1 MIEDAVKLSRHQTY
15 LGNPKLKRE
24 AVEIAFT
31 QDQIDEYVKC
41 RDDISYFVRNYMKIT
56 HVDDGL
62 IPFEMWPFQDEL
74 LHHLVDN
81 RFSIVNTARQVGK
94 TTITVAFL
102 LHYILFNDYKSV
114 GILANKGATAREI
127 LSRLQLA
134 YECLPYWLQQG
145 VIEWN
150 KGSIELENGSNIL
163 AASTSSATVR
173 GYSFST
179 IFVDEAAFV
188 STNIWEGFYNSVYPT
203 ISSGKHTKIILV
215 STPNSLNHFYKL
227 FTFAE
232 AGKNDYKPFSVTW
245 RDVPGRDEAWKL
257 ETIRNTSEDQFSQ
270 EHDCQFLGSTNTLIS
285 SKKIR
290 ALTPITEIYRDDEG
304 KYKMF
309 KAPVVNKEEP
319 KLNHTYMLTADVARG
334 RGMDYSALSVVDIT
348 EYPFEQVATWRSNN
362 VSPLMFPDIIAKIA
376 TDYNMAYVLIEN
388 NDAGEE
394 VCNILNYELEYE
406 NILSPM
412 AGKKFQLGVKTTKSV
427 KRLGCSNFKDLVE
440 KDKLIIYDEDTV
452 NEIAGFVAKGVS
464 YEADGDGHDD
474 LVMGLVIFSWLSSQE
489 FFKELSDSDMRKT
502 LFQENIKRLEDE
514 LTPFGHIDKG
524 LQSAPGQGTLPDTFK
539 EDGEVWHTVG
549 GEDDTG
555 FGSL

>member
-1 MIEDAVKLSRHQTY
+1 MIEDVVKLSRHQTY

-24 AVEIAFT
+24 AVSIAFT
-31 QDQIDEYVKC
+31 QEQIDEYVKC

-62 IPFEMWPFQDEL
+62 VPFEMWPFQDEL

-94 TTITVAFL
+94 TTTTVAFL

-134 YECLPYWLQQG
+134 YEHLPYWLQQG

-150 KGSIELENGSNIL
+150 KGSIELENGSSIL

-188 STNIWEGFYNSVYPT
+188 STNIWESFYNSVYPT

-232 AGKNDYKPFSVTW
+232 AKKNDYAPFTVTW
-245 RDVPGRDEAWKL
+245 EMVPGRDEKWKK
-257 ETIRNTSEDQFSQ
+257 ETIRNTSEEQFLQ
-270 EHDCQFLGSTNTLIS
+270 EHCCEFLGSTNTLVS

-290 ALTPITEIYRDDEG
+290 TLTPIDPIYKDEKG
-304 KYKMF
+304 NYKIF
-309 KAPVVNKEEP
+309 KAPVINKEEP
-319 KLNHTYMLTADVARG
+319 KANHIYLVAVDVARG
-334 RGMDYSALSVVDIT
+334 RGIDYSALSVIDIT
-348 EYPFEQVATWRSNN
+348 EYPFSQVAVYRSNKI
-362 VSPLMFPDIIAKIA
+362 SPLMLPDVIAKIA

-394 VCNILNYELEYE
+394 VCNILNYDLEYE
-406 NILSPM
+406 NILSPQV
-412 AGKKFQLGVKTTKSV
+412 GKKFQLGVKTTKSV
-427 KRLGCSNFKDLVE
+427 KRLGCSNFKDMVE

-452 NEIAGFVAKGVS
+452 NEIAGFVAKGKS

-474 LVMGLVIFSWLSSQE
+474 LVMGLVIFAWLSSQE
-489 FFKELSDSDMRKT
+489 FFKELSDGDLRKA
-502 LFQENIKRLEDE
+502 LFEKNIKSLEEE
-514 LTPFGHIDKG
+514 LAPFGHIDNGIAAK
-524 LQSAPGQGTLPDTFK
+524 PGEGKLPDVFK
-539 EDGEVWHTVG
+539 EDGELWHTANN
-549 GEDDTG
+549 DDGG